1 MKSICSNWGV
11 LASFIQRHIF
21 LLLSSLPSHHRSYL
35 GLHQFLFEHSFL
47 ACVTHT
53 HTQRG
58 CCQNASSLSCQ
69 EATSS
74 AQQLGPLHF
83 FFLFFFLWLWTDPT
97 RPHTPGS
104 SFRSIS
110 PTEEAFKR
118 SAPLGR
124 SHSSLRSTLGTDLGV
139 HAHLLKRPI
148 IACSLTR
155 AWRLARLFAGISDTP
170 CP

>member
-1 MKSICSNWGV
+1 MKSICSNRGV
-11 LASFIQRHIF
+11 LASFIRRHIF
-21 LLLSSLPSHHRSYL
+21 LPLSSLPSHHRSYL

-53 HTQRG
+53 HTERG

-83 FFLFFFLWLWTDPT
+83 LFFFFFLWLLDRSMATSHS
-97 RPHTPGS
+97 RI
-104 SFRSIS
+104 RSIS
-110 PTEEAFKR
+110 PTEETFKR

-124 SHSSLRSTLGTDLGV
+124 SHSSLRSTLGMDLGV
-139 HAHLLKRPI
+139 RAHLLKRPI